1 MMNKNDELCDKFDT
15 IVREHNARSYIAV
28 KRAHREFKKGL
39 ATFCTSFITS
49 VIFLTASFIAVSN
62 EWFITG
68 IILCCIPCIILY
80 ATNKLLDKSIRR
92 MKENDVK

>member
-1 MMNKNDELCDKFDT
+1 MMNKNDELCDKLDI

-39 ATFCTSFITS
+39 ATFCASCIIS
-49 VIFLTASFIAVSN
+49 AIFLTASFIAVGN

-68 IILCCIPCIILY
+68 IILCCIPYVILD
-80 ATNKLLDKSIRR
+80 ATNESLDKSIRR